1 MDLSQKT
8 KKNPKKS
15 IKIAGFDK
23 DKLIKS
29 YMKSNYRII
38 GPLKH
43 SAVKP
48 CHWQE
53 QKMLTGRSNRNCYKG
68 YFGIESEGC
77 IQNTPALPFCNH
89 QCVFCWRD
97 IENSSF
103 GAEWKGD
110 VDEPKLLAREMI
122 RHSQNLIFEHITLK
136 KSLENFDLMHKILY
150 HYVDHAQKIN
160 SNNLNFGEMEIAN
173 LFSTTRAKIHRA
185 MLLLKNCKI
194 LLNPEDD
201 KYVLTQK
208 WKADLKSHNDVDAA
222 ILKEVTTKEEIIAVF
237 ERAKTPKHAAIS
249 LAGEPTLYPRIGEF
263 IEEFRKRNMCTFIV
277 SNGTHPSVIRKLYN
291 ENHLPTQLYITLP
304 ASNRKSFNQISRPM
318 TKHAWENLLE
328 TLQLLPELPC
338 RTVVRITAVKYL
350 NINLDMVP
358 EYVKIL
364 KGATPNFIDIKGF
377 TVEAHALELQ
387 NRLGHL
393 GENRELRDYAPTYDD
408 LLEFAQ
414 ELERQ
419 GGFEIIETHE
429 PSRDILL
436 RGSWPKDKS
445 IKIDFS
451 KV

>member
-1 MDLSQKT
+1 MDSSQET

-15 IKIAGFDK
+15 TKIAGFDK
-23 DKLIKS
+23 DKLVKS

-110 VDEPKLLAREMI
+110 VDEPKLLVREMI

-136 KSLENFDLMHKILY
+136 KSLDNFEFMHKILY

-160 SNNLNFGEMEIAN
+160 SDDFDFGEMDLAN
-173 LFSTTRAKIHRA
+173 LYSTTRAKIHRA
-185 MLLLKNCKI
+185 VLLLKNCKI
-194 LLNPEDD
+194 LLNHIDD
-201 KYVLTQK
+201 RYVLTEKWNQK
-208 WKADLKSHNDVDAA
+208 LKSHDDVNAA
-222 ILKEVTTKEEIIAVF
+222 IKEEVTTREEINAVF
-237 ERAKTPKHAAIS
+237 KRAKTPKHAAIS
-249 LAGEPTLYPRIGEF
+249 LAGEPALYPRIGEF
-263 IEEFRKRNMCTFIV
+263 VQEFRKKNMCTFIV
-277 SNGTHPSVIRKLYN
+277 SNGSHPSVIRKLQKDN
-291 ENHLPTQLYITLP
+291 QLPTQLYITLP
-304 ASNRKSFNQISRPM
+304 ASNKKSFNQISRPL
-318 TKHAWENLLE
+318 TKHAWENVLE
-328 TLQLLPELPC
+328 TIKILPELQC

-350 NINLDMVP
+350 NINPEMVQ
-358 EYVKIL
+358 EYVQIL
-364 KGATPNFIDIKGF
+364 KESTPNFIDIKGF

-387 NRLGHL
+387 KRLGHL
-393 GENRELRDYAPTYDD
+393 GEDRELRDYAPTYTD

-419 GGFEIIETHE
+419 GGFEIIETHK

>member
-1 MDLSQKT
+1 MDQSDARE
-8 KKNPKKS
+8 KKS
-15 IKIAGFDK
+15 KKDIKVAGFDK
-23 DKLIKS
+23 EKLVKS

-53 QKMLTGRSNRNCYKG
+53 QKLLTGRSNRNCYKG

-77 IQNTPALPFCNH
+77 IQNTPVLPFCNH

-103 GAEWKGD
+103 GSEWKGD
-110 VDEPKLLAREMI
+110 VDEPKLLVREMI
-122 RHSQNLIFEHITLK
+122 RHSQNLIFEHITIR
-136 KSLENFDLMHKILY
+136 KSLDNLEFMLKILKYYVDFAKEKDSTEFDL
-150 HYVDHAQKIN
+150 
-160 SNNLNFGEMEIAN
+160 GEMELAGV
-173 LFSTTRAKIHRA
+173 FETTRAKIHRA
-185 MLLLKNCKI
+185 VLVLKNCKI
-194 LLNPEDD
+194 LHNPVDD
-201 KYVLTQK
+201 RYVLSDEMKKRLQT
-208 WKADLKSHNDVDAA
+208 HTDV
-222 ILKEVTTKEEIIAVF
+222 EEIIAEKVTTKKEIEDVF

-249 LAGEPTLYPRIGEF
+249 LAGEPALYPKIGELVQ
-263 IEEFRKRNMCTFIV
+263 EFRNRDMCTFIV
-277 SNGTHPSVIRKLYN
+277 SNGTHPSVIRKMQQEKN
-291 ENHLPTQLYITLP
+291 LPTQLYITLP
-304 ASNRKSFNQISRPM
+304 ASNRKSFHQISRPM
-318 TKHAWENLLE
+318 TKHAWENLME
-328 TLQLLPELPC
+328 TIEMLPELPC

-358 EYVKIL
+358 EYVRIL
-364 KGATPNFIDIKGF
+364 KESTPNFIDIKGF

-387 NRLGHL
+387 QRLGRL
-393 GENRELRDYAPTYDD
+393 GKEHELREYAPTYVD

-436 RGSWPKDKS
+436 RGSWPKGKS
-445 IKIDFS
+445 IKLDFS
-451 KV
+451 NV